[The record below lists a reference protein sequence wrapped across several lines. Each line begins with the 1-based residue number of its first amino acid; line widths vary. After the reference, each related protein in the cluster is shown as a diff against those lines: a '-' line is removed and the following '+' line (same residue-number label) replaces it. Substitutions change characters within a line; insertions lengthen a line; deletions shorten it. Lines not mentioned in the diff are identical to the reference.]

1 MPNYNGVW
9 SLSTQYQY
17 AATWSGD
24 NISPAARLAA
34 GRTLFGASAGKIY
47 KIDFISTADRS
58 EFGDLSV
65 GGSYGAAVASSTRA
79 VWGGGSSN
87 RGIDH
92 AVFASEGNA
101 SDFGDLS
108 VTRFTLT
115 AASNS
120 TRGLFAGGEAPS
132 VDARVDVVDYITVGS
147 TGNATD
153 FGDLT
158 SARSGP
164 GGESS
169 ATRGV
174 FFAGNTGSASN
185 IIDYITIASAGNASD
200 FGDAAV
206 AIGSAH
212 TSGTNSIKAIFVVSG
227 NKFEQIT
234 IASTGN
240 ATEFGDTAAANIGGD
255 SVGGASNA
263 HGGIA

>member
-17 AATWSGD
+17 AATWSAD
-24 NISPAARLAA
+24 NVSPAARLAA

-79 VWGGGSSN
+79 VWGGGSSD

-132 VDARVDVVDYITVGS
+132 VDARVDVVDYIT
-147 TGNATD
+147 
-153 FGDLT
+153 
-158 SARSGP
+158 
-164 GGESS
+164 
-169 ATRGV
+169 
-174 FFAGNTGSASN
+174 
-185 IIDYITIASAGNASD
+185 IASAGNATD

-206 AIGSAH
+206 AIGNAS
-212 TSGTNSIKAIFVVSG
+212 TSGTSSIKAIFVVSG

-240 ATEFGDTAAANIGGD
+240 ATEFGDTAAANIGAD

-263 HGGIA
+263 HGGIG